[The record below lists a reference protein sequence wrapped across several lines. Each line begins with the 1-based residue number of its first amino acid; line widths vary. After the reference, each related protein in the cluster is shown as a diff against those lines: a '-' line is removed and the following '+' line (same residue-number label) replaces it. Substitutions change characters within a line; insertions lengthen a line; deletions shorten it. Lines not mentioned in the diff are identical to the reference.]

1 MTGRTHNPAGPDRHT
16 RTGMTH
22 PSMRRRGLAAALALA
37 PFTTSLP
44 AFAQGALPKLITL
57 LVPQNAGGS
66 NDVMARAVA
75 ARLPQLIGSSV
86 VVENRPGAGGNVGS
100 AYVAR
105 SAPKDGSVWLV
116 TVNSTQTINP
126 ALYRSTGFD
135 PLNDFEP
142 VSGISVVQHVFLAAP
157 NRPVNSLADLIAA
170 ARREPGKYN
179 YGSSGNGTFSH
190 LLMEMLKTSQGV
202 QLTHVPYKGV
212 APALTDLIA
221 GNIDFL
227 VSSVPSCLQFIKT
240 GQVRA
245 LAAASAQHSPALP
258 SLPLANETVPGLV
271 GDLWVAMYAPKSTA
285 RELIQQMRAGVAKVL
300 DMPEMDAFFK
310 AQGAEALKIG
320 PAELAALTREELAR
334 WEPVVR
340 ASGLKID

>member
-1 MTGRTHNPAGPDRHT
+1 MTD
-16 RTGMTH
+16 
-22 PSMRRRGLAAALALA
+22 PSIRRRGLIAALAHSL
-37 PFTTSLP
+37 FTTGLP
-44 AFAQGALPKLITL
+44 AFAQGTLPKAITL

-105 SAPKDGSVWLV
+105 SAPRDGSVWLV

-142 VSGISVVQHVFLAAP
+142 VSGIAVVQHVFLAAP
-157 NRPVNSLADLIAA
+157 NLPVNSLADLVAA
-170 ARREPGKYN
+170 ARREPGKYS

-221 GNIDFL
+221 GNLNFL
-227 VSSVPSCLQFIKT
+227 VSSVPSCLQFIKS
-240 GQVRA
+240 GQVKA
-245 LAAASAQHSPALP
+245 LAAASAQRAPALP
-258 SLPLANETVPGLV
+258 NLPLANETVPGLV
-271 GDLWVAMYAPKSTA
+271 GDLWVAVYAPKGVP
-285 RELIQQMRAGVAKVL
+285 REMIQQMRAGVAKVQ
-300 DMPEMDAFFK
+300 DMPDMDAFFK
-310 AQGAEALKIG
+310 AQGAEALRIG
-320 PAELAALTREELAR
+320 PAELAALTRDELAR
-334 WEPVVR
+334 WGPVVR
-340 ASGLKID
+340 ASGMRID